1 MSVSRVHIPPLTTNQ
16 EKRIVTMKTHFAPA
30 ERSDAAR
37 LKEELDFVKGSSI
50 VTGLLNSVSGLLA
63 VLNEHRQILA
73 INESL
78 LEMLGVGS
86 AEYLLGLRLGEVI
99 HCIHSSDMPGGC
111 GTSEF
116 CSTCGAAIAMVTC
129 SVTEAPVEKTC
140 AVTIENNDRTQ
151 DLYLR
156 VRSVPVAH
164 QGKKLI
170 LLFMQD
176 ITHQQRLASLEQ
188 VFFHDINGI
197 LQGILGAGEL
207 ISVKAPE
214 NIRHYSNILRKL
226 TLRLVGEV
234 AVQQCLSQNGSA
246 SYQQNVGTVRLHQ
259 IVEDVGTIISGHPAK
274 RGRTLVL
281 PETIPDV
288 TLTTDAGLV
297 VRILVNMVVNAL
309 EATDEGDAVKMSV
322 DSTDREIVFSV
333 WNRKPIP
340 HDIARRIFQRN
351 FSTKAETGRGLG
363 TYSMKLFGEE
373 ILGGKVGFLT
383 SVEDGTCF
391 HFRLPV
397 R

>member
-1 MSVSRVHIPPLTTNQ
+1 M
-16 EKRIVTMKTHFAPA
+16 ETHFAPA
-30 ERSDAAR
+30 ERSAAAL
-37 LKEELDFVKGSSI
+37 LKEELDFVNESSI
-50 VTGLLNSVSGLLA
+50 ITGLLNSVSGLLA

-86 AEYLLGLRLGEVI
+86 ADYLLGLRLGEAI

-111 GTSEF
+111 GTTAY

-129 SVTEAPVEKTC
+129 SVTETPVEKTC
-140 AVTIENNDRTQ
+140 AVTVENNNRTR

-207 ISVKAPE
+207 LSVKAPE
-214 NIRHYSNILRKL
+214 NIRNYSDLLRKL

-234 AVQQCLSQNGSA
+234 AMQQCLSQNGST
-246 SYQQNVGTVRLHQ
+246 SYQQNVSTVRLHQ
-259 IVEDVGTIISGHPAK
+259 IVEDIGMIISSHPAK
-274 RGRTLVL
+274 QARILVL
-281 PETIPDV
+281 PEMVPDV
-288 TLTTDAGLV
+288 TVTTDAGIV
-297 VRILVNMVVNAL
+297 VRVLVNMVVNAL
-309 EATDEGDAVKMSV
+309 EATDEGDAVRVSV
-322 DSTDREIVFSV
+322 DSSDREVVFSV
-333 WNRKPIP
+333 WNRRPIP
-340 HDIARRIFQRN
+340 DDIARRIFQRN

-373 ILGGKVGFLT
+373 VLGGKVDFLT
-383 SVEDGTCF
+383 SAEEGTCF
-391 HFRLPV
+391 HFRLPI